1 MDSADTAISPSPSFM
16 TLPAEIRIMIYQ
28 AVLVH
33 ARYKCTNVGDTV
45 VHEVLSTDVTT
56 IRRLNK
62 QIRREVLPL
71 IHTMPTAL
79 GLFGWPRKRH
89 KAIPNVSMRRIC
101 SITTDEPY
109 RFSRGLLK
117 WLNIRDHPHL
127 RHIVFLGPA
136 LIIPAASLRALIQ
149 SSLRRG
155 IRQFKLNPSHLAY
168 AHILRTCPVSPA
180 TILDMVRNRR
190 VTLKF
195 ACKFSYRI
203 HSPIARSTAL
213 ARGVCITATIC
224 SAFG

>member
-1 MDSADTAISPSPSFM
+1 
-16 TLPAEIRIMIYQ
+16 
-28 AVLVH
+28 
-33 ARYKCTNVGDTV
+33 
-45 VHEVLSTDVTT
+45 
-56 IRRLNK
+56 
-62 QIRREVLPL
+62 
-71 IHTMPTAL
+71 
-79 GLFGWPRKRH
+79 
-89 KAIPNVSMRRIC
+89 VSMRRIC

-155 IRQFKLNPSHLAY
+155 IRQFKLNPSHLAH

-180 TILDMVRNRR
+180 AILDMVRNRR

-203 HSPIARSTAL
+203 HSPVARSTAL
-213 ARGVCITATIC
+213 ARGVCMTLDHLQCVRLTNLLGDHLGRDGHHCNGSEAGLGVLV
-224 SAFG
+224 A